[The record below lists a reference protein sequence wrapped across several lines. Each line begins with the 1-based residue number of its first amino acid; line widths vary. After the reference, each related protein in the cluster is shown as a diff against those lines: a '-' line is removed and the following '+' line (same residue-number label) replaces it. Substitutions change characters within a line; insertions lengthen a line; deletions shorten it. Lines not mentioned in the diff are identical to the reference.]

1 MNNEEKIL
9 QVLESIQTDIG
20 QMKQETNARFGAID
34 KRLDVMDKRL
44 DVMQEDISEIKEH
57 AEVTRE
63 ATNALGRWAETVSVI
78 TKVGYPNP

>member
-9 QVLESIQTDIG
+9 QMLEQMQQEIG
-20 QMKQETNARFGAID
+20 QVKQEQVKTNV
-34 KRLDVMDKRL
+34 RLDA
-44 DVMQEDISEIKEH
+44 MQEDITEIKEH

-63 ATNALGRWAETVSVI
+63 VTNALGKWAETVSVI